1 MIDDCH
7 CGNMRV
13 IERFATFA
21 MCLPA
26 NRRDIV
32 IAAGIER
39 GLHQPIRGDLRIAVH
54 VRRVCLE
61 NGKRRQAKVWHAIGV
76 TSAMT

>member
-1 MIDDCH
+1 MIDDSH

-39 GLHQPIRGDLRIAVH
+39 GLHQHIRGDLRITVRG
-54 VRRVCLE
+54 RRVCLE
-61 NGKRRQAKVWHAIGV
+61 NGKRRQVRVWLAIYV
-76 TSAMT
+76 MSVMT

>member
-1 MIDDCH
+1 
-7 CGNMRV
+7 MRIIGRHV
-13 IERFATFA
+13 TFA
-21 MCLPA
+21 MCFPV

-32 IAAGIER
+32 IVAGIER
-39 GLHQPIRGDLRIAVH
+39 GLRQPIRGDLRIAVH
-54 VRRVCLE
+54 VHRVCLE